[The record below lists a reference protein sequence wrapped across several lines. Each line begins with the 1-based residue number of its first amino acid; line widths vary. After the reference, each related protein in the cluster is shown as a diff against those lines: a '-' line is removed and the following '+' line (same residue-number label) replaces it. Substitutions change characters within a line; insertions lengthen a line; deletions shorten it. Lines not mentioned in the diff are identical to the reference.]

1 MLGIVSQRCA
11 AAHPPTLT
19 ITGPQQDRNL
29 GIQTFV
35 NGTALSPV
43 QINTTKAATDTIAY
57 VATDQFGLTSTTTRT
72 VMIEPAATP
81 PSNAAAST
89 RPKPNGSCR
98 AS

>member
-29 GIQTFV
+29 GVATYV

-43 QINTTKAATDTIAY
+43 QLDTREATPDTIAY
-57 VATDQFGLTSTTTRT
+57 IVTDSFGLT
-72 VMIEPAATP
+72 
-81 PSNAAAST
+81 
-89 RPKPNGSCR
+89 
-98 AS
+98 